1 MMKNY
6 IDNRALSINVLLIA
20 FMITSVL
27 TSCGSVKKKEYFE
40 NKKINLKTNKMKK
53 VLIIGMNPKTID
65 FTNPELPKG
74 LSAEIIEKGTIA
86 TLDKLNASGYK
97 TDLFLIDT
105 GTTDLSQ
112 LASQLKEKN
121 YDGVVVGNGIR
132 GVKVNFITF
141 EQVIN
146 VVHTSAPNSKII
158 FNSLPTDTEESIRR
172 WL

>member
-1 MMKNY
+1 MKNY

-20 FMITSVL
+20 FMTMSVL
-27 TSCGSVKKKEYFE
+27 TSCGSIKKKEHFE
-40 NKKINLKTNKMKK
+40 NQKINLKTNKMKK

-74 LSAEIIEKGTIA
+74 LTAEIIEKGTIA
-86 TLDKLNASGYK
+86 TLDKLNSSGYD

-112 LASQLKEKN
+112 LVSQLKEKN
-121 YDGVVVGNGIR
+121 YDGVVIGNGIR

-146 VVHTSAPNSKII
+146 VVHTSAPNAKII
-158 FNSLPTDTEESIRR
+158 FNSLPTDTEESIQR

>member
-1 MMKNY
+1 
-6 IDNRALSINVLLIA
+6 
-20 FMITSVL
+20 
-27 TSCGSVKKKEYFE
+27 
-40 NKKINLKTNKMKK
+40 MKK
-53 VLIIGMNPKTID
+53 VLFIGMNPKTID
-65 FTNPELPKG
+65 FTNPELPKD
-74 LSAEIIEKGTIA
+74 LTSAIIEKGTIA
-86 TLDKLNASGYK
+86 TLNKLNASGYQ

-112 LASQLKEKN
+112 LAGQLTGKK

-146 VVHTSAPNSKII
+146 VVHTYARNAKII
-158 FNSLPTDTEESIRR
+158 FNSLPTDTEESIKR